1 MTKERSLDNFGQ
13 CLFEKLTLCA
23 LKTIRPMRVEI
34 GPQSV
39 NDVLA
44 PTEKSFSGKQPRSF
58 AFKKKRKKITFI
70 IISYYFTFF
79 TYCYFILFISL
90 IPRQNRKQ

>member
-58 AFKKKRKKITFI
+58 ALKKTKKKTLLLLFL
-70 IISYYFTFF
+70 IIS
-79 TYCYFILFISL
+79 LSSL
-90 IPRQNRKQ
+90 IVISFYLFH